1 MTQTLTVK
9 EGVNDFIIDLTL
21 AKLNGEVMEHVDW
34 LEAKLVLKID
44 CDSAFTTA
52 Y

>member
-9 EGVNDFIIDLTL
+9 EGVNDLIIDFAL
-21 AKLNGEVMEHVDW
+21 AKLSGEVMEHVDW

-44 CDSAFTTA
+44 GDSAFTTA